1 LENPIIM
8 LRASLTAALALLTL
22 LFAAT
27 AFAGPKTQADANV
40 TPPHDSEKAYI
51 DWMVANRG
59 ENPQK
64 LAEHYARYQALVR
77 NKDLWR
83 PKEIRAFL
91 FSPREEFALARNAA
105 RAYADAFLDIG
116 FGVTIS
122 GPHLVG
128 RMTSAIDVQ
137 PGEKVL
143 EIGTGSGYQSSL
155 LSYLTDKVYTIEIIQ
170 PLGER
175 SAANYKRLIADGYNE
190 FSRIST
196 KIADGYYGWPE
207 NAPFN
212 KIIVTAGIDHIPPPL
227 LQQLAVNG
235 IMVIPVGPPGQQRV
249 LKVVKQQ
256 QADGTITITRED
268 LYNGRIVPF
277 VPFTKEGGGTHNTG
291 GKVN

>member
-1 LENPIIM
+1 M
-8 LRASLTAALALLTL
+8 LRAFLTAAVASAAL
-22 LFAAT
+22 LFAALPG
-27 AFAGPKTQADANV
+27 AAIAGPKVQATADI
-40 TPPHDSEKAYI
+40 TPPHDSEKAYV

-64 LAEHYARYQALVR
+64 LAEHYAMYRALLR

-83 PKEIRAFL
+83 AKEERAFL
-91 FSPREEFALARNAA
+91 LSPREEFALKRNYA

-155 LSYLTDKVYTIEIIQ
+155 LSYLTDKVYTIEIIK

-175 SAANYKRLIADGYNE
+175 SADNYKRLVADGYKE
-190 FSRIST
+190 FANIHT

-227 LQQLAVNG
+227 LQQLAVGG

-256 QADGTITITRED
+256 LADGSVTITRED

>member
-1 LENPIIM
+1 M
-8 LRASLTAALALLTL
+8 LRALLTAAVTSASLLVAALPGTS
-22 LFAAT
+22 FAAPT
-27 AFAGPKTQADANV
+27 IQADANV
-40 TPPHDSEKAYI
+40 TPPADSAKVYI

-64 LAEHYARYQALVR
+64 AAEHYAMYQAMVR

-91 FSPREEFALARNAA
+91 FSPREEFALQRNYA

-175 SAANYKRLIADGYNE
+175 SAGNYKRLIGDGYNE
-190 FSRIST
+190 FSRINT
-196 KIADGYYGWPE
+196 KIADGYFGWPE

-268 LYNGRIVPF
+268 IYGGKIVPF
-277 VPFTKEGGGTHNTG
+277 VPFTKEGGGTHNG
-291 GKVN
+291 EK

>member
-1 LENPIIM
+1 M
-8 LRASLTAALALLTL
+8 LRAFFTAAIVTASLAL
-22 LFAAT
+22 AASPS
-27 AFAGPKTQADANV
+27 FAGPKTPATADL
-40 TPPHDSEKAYI
+40 TPPHDTAKAYI

-64 LAEHYARYQALVR
+64 LAEHYARFQALVR
-77 NKDLWR
+77 NKDLYR
-83 PKEIRAFL
+83 PKEMRAFL
-91 FSPREEFALARNAA
+91 FSPREEFALPRNAA

-175 SAANYKRLIADGYNE
+175 SGANYKKLAADGYTE
-190 FSRIST
+190 FGRINT

-207 NAPFN
+207 NGPFN

-227 LQQLAVNG
+227 LQQLAVGG
-235 IMVIPVGPPGQQRV
+235 IIVIPVGPPGQQRV

-256 QADGTITITRED
+256 LADGTITITRED

-277 VPFTKEGGGTHNTG
+277 VPFTKDGGGTHNTG
-291 GKVN
+291 K